1 MGDTSRDSG
10 IEKLCESIQRMI
22 SQLMEQAQTKTSS
35 TSEILK
41 TLEPNPVRLTG
52 PGDFFSWSRNATL
65 ILESH
70 GLQKFL
76 KDDEKNQLMSHKS
89 NGIRIKSELS
99 YGCWGRWRRLLGN
112 KLKGFSLQLRC
123 GQALRNSS
131 QENRTRCKSVGFSM
145 N

>member
-1 MGDTSRDSG
+1 MPRVVAVQFVQEYPNCSVVMGDTSRDSS
-10 IEKLCESIQRMI
+10 IEKLCESMQRMI
-22 SQLMEQAQTKTSS
+22 SQLMQQAQTKTSS

-76 KDDEKNQLMSHKS
+76 KDDEKKPTDVTQEQWDQNQK
-89 NGIRIKSELS
+89 
-99 YGCWGRWRRLLGN
+99 
-112 KLKGFSLQLRC
+112 
-123 GQALRNSS
+123 
-131 QENRTRCKSVGFSM
+131 
-145 N
+145 

>member
-1 MGDTSRDSG
+1 MPRVVAVQFFQEYSNCSVVMGDTSRDSG

-76 KDDEKNQLMSHKS
+76 KEDEKKPTDVTQEQWV
-89 NGIRIKSELS
+89 RIKSELW
-99 YGCWGRWRRLLGN
+99 YGY
-112 KLKGFSLQLRC
+112 
-123 GQALRNSS
+123 
-131 QENRTRCKSVGFSM
+131 
-145 N
+145 